1 MNKRILAFGL
11 SLAMVFNLG
20 LWTNTEVY
28 AAEDPR
34 ANMISSTWLDAAEA
48 RNRAT
53 EISMN
58 EQELVVLYATN
69 KIRMIN
75 GLEPLST
82 TALLQEA
89 ADIRG
94 NELGTLFDHTR
105 PDGTNC
111 STVLDQLEITYNAA
125 GENIAGG
132 RTDPLGTVGDWWNS
146 PGHRRNMLSGNFTHI
161 GVGYEYMSG
170 TLFGN
175 YWVQLFTGICTPESI
190 RVMGDTGYIFLM
202 PAGESLD
209 TLGLLLEVE
218 CEHGTSYL
226 PLTEEMCSGYDPGSP
241 YTIQTVRVDYRGSTT
256 DFRIYPYPPMQF
268 SDVSQDSWYYGYVEY
283 VYALNLMTGLN
294 STYFGAAEPLARAQ
308 FAVIL
313 YRLEGEPDVSGMEP
327 ETYPDVDAVS
337 GDWYIDAVTWAENT
351 GIITGYS
358 NGNFGPGDH
367 INREQMATIMYRY
380 AVYKGLDSETSG
392 SLDGFPDAASVSD
405 FARDGMKWAV
415 GKGII
420 SGDNGR
426 LYPQREANRAETAT
440 IINRFISAIGM

>member
-132 RTDPLGTVGDWWNS
+132 RTDPLGQSATGGTVRD
-146 PGHRRNMLSGNFTHI
+146 I
-161 GVGYEYMSG
+161 GV
-170 TLFGN
+170 
-175 YWVQLFTGICTPESI
+175 IC
-190 RVMGDTGYIFLM
+190 FL
-202 PAGESLD
+202 AISL
-209 TLGLLLEVE
+209 
-218 CEHGTSYL
+218 
-226 PLTEEMCSGYDPGSP
+226 
-241 YTIQTVRVDYRGSTT
+241 I
-256 DFRIYPYPPMQF
+256 
-268 SDVSQDSWYYGYVEY
+268 
-283 VYALNLMTGLN
+283 
-294 STYFGAAEPLARAQ
+294 
-308 FAVIL
+308 
-313 YRLEGEPDVSGMEP
+313 
-327 ETYPDVDAVS
+327 
-337 GDWYIDAVTWAENT
+337 
-351 GIITGYS
+351 
-358 NGNFGPGDH
+358 
-367 INREQMATIMYRY
+367 
-380 AVYKGLDSETSG
+380 
-392 SLDGFPDAASVSD
+392 
-405 FARDGMKWAV
+405 
-415 GKGII
+415 
-420 SGDNGR
+420 
-426 LYPQREANRAETAT
+426 
-440 IINRFISAIGM
+440 